1 MATMK
6 AAQVTEVG
14 KDLDVVEREIPE
26 PGEGQVRVRVEACG
40 ICHGDAVAKYGWWPH
55 PLSYPRVP
63 GHEVVGRIDKVG
75 PGVGVWK
82 EGDRVGVGWQGGFC
96 FECAPCRSG
105 DFTNCVRP
113 DITGITYDGGFAEY
127 MIAFE
132 EGLARMPAELDRLQA
147 GPLMC
152 AGLTTYNSLRNSGA
166 GAGELVAI
174 QGVGGLG
181 HLAIQY
187 ARKLGFHTV
196 AVSRGKDSEAL
207 ALELGADLYID
218 SSSSDAARELLAM
231 GGAKVIL
238 ATAPSSKAISSILDG
253 LGPNGKLVLIA
264 QTTEP
269 IEVNSLQL
277 LMGRKSILG
286 WYSGHAK
293 DSEETLEFSKRA
305 GVRVM
310 AEEYP
315 LEKVNEAFE
324 KMMNGKPRFRVVLD
338 MGL

>member
-55 PLSYPRVP
+55 PLDYPRVP

-174 QGVGGLG
+174 QG
-181 HLAIQY
+181 
-187 ARKLGFHTV
+187 ARKMGFHTV

>member
-1 MATMK
+1 
-6 AAQVTEVG
+6 
-14 KDLDVVEREIPE
+14 
-26 PGEGQVRVRVEACG
+26 
-40 ICHGDAVAKYGWWPH
+40 
-55 PLSYPRVP
+55 
-63 GHEVVGRIDKVG
+63 
-75 PGVGVWK
+75 
-82 EGDRVGVGWQGGFC
+82 
-96 FECAPCRSG
+96 
-105 DFTNCVRP
+105 
-113 DITGITYDGGFAEY
+113 YDGGFAEY

-238 ATAPSSKAISSILDG
+238 ATAPSSKAIASILDG

-264 QTTEP
+264 QTNEP

-277 LMGRKSILG
+277 LVGRKSILG

-293 DSEETLEFSKRA
+293 DSEETLGFSRRA

-310 AEEYP
+310 VEEYP
-315 LEKVNEAFE
+315 LGKVNEAFD
-324 KMMNGKPRFRVVLD
+324 KMMNGKPRYRVVLRMD
-338 MGL
+338 